1 MNIDDQST
9 YPQPITDTFRN
20 TDELCF
26 GEEEA
31 GNLKIAT
38 WNANRMDEQ
47 KADYLAWYIIKKKL
61 DICFIQDARVTLAA
75 FRGINLKLKTALGGD
90 TLIAST
96 IKSNTSGEAGG
107 QIVIINAA
115 LRKRVTGLWSD
126 KTSLGLAMSITI
138 DTTGSKMQVLSSYW
152 PAKPVG
158 PEAGGLHNATMQA
171 LRNVSDCRSPLDY
184 VKDIIA
190 QRLIAHQTDAGNN
203 FVVVGDLNS
212 KWLNTDGGL
221 HGSCKVWA
229 ESLSLSNYPAD
240 NCKRL
245 NKSFSRGTKL
255 TSRRATLITF

>member
-1 MNIDDQST
+1 MNIHDQAT

-75 FRGINLKLKTALGGD
+75 FHGITLKLKTALGGD

-107 QIVIINAA
+107 QIVIVNAA
-115 LRKRVTGLWSD
+115 LRK
-126 KTSLGLAMSITI
+126 
-138 DTTGSKMQVLSSYW
+138 
-152 PAKPVG
+152 
-158 PEAGGLHNATMQA
+158 
-171 LRNVSDCRSPLDY
+171 
-184 VKDIIA
+184 
-190 QRLIAHQTDAGNN
+190 
-203 FVVVGDLNS
+203 
-212 KWLNTDGGL
+212 
-221 HGSCKVWA
+221 
-229 ESLSLSNYPAD
+229 
-240 NCKRL
+240 
-245 NKSFSRGTKL
+245 
-255 TSRRATLITF
+255 